1 MDLVLKHEVNLAEG
15 ATFRLGESV
24 PTPDVAEE
32 IGSGVKETSL
42 GTPVPGYADCVSY
55 LMMRSR

>member
-1 MDLVLKHEVNLAEG
+1 MYLVLKHKVNLAKG

-24 PTPDVAEE
+24 PTPNVAKE
-32 IGSGVKETSL
+32 IGSGVKKTSL
-42 GTPVPGYADCVSY
+42 GTPVPGYANYVSY